1 MTDPGIEEFPRV
13 LKDLGWSDLPGGE
26 AERVAEITRE
36 FVEASLAFRDVLPAV
51 TIFGS
56 ARLGPRDPAY
66 ALARETARLLARDG
80 FNVVTGGGPGIMEAA
95 NRGCREGGGI
105 SIGLNIRLPREQKAN
120 AYLDREFVF
129 TYFFIRKYMFV
140 KLSSAFFAFLGGYG
154 TLDELFET
162 LTLMQTRKIESY
174 PIILGGRDVED
185 AIEPLLGKLLEHGTI
200 NERDRNLLHRS
211 TTPQDAVRIVVE
223 HHRRLSQVTNK
234 PERKPARG

>member
-1 MTDPGIEEFPRV
+1 
-13 LKDLGWSDLPGGE
+13 
-26 AERVAEITRE
+26 
-36 FVEASLAFRDVLPAV
+36 
-51 TIFGS
+51 
-56 ARLGPRDPAY
+56 
-66 ALARETARLLARDG
+66 
-80 FNVVTGGGPGIMEAA
+80 MEAA

-120 AYLDREFVF
+120 PYLDREFDF

-174 PIILGGRDVED
+174 PIILGGRDAED

-200 NERDRNLLHRS
+200 NERDRSLLHRS
-211 TTPQDAVRIVVE
+211 TSPQDAVRIVVE
-223 HHRRLSQVTNK
+223 HHRRLSRVTNK
-234 PERKPARG
+234 PEKKPSRS